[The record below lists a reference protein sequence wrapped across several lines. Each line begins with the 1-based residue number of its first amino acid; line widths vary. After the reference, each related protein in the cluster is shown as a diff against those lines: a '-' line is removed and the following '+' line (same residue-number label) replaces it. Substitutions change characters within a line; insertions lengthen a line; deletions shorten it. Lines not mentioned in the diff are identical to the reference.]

1 MQSEAWP
8 LYFKINVYYD
18 IHNVVLTR
26 QARWKTE
33 GISWKVLKAVYIW
46 KKKTKQKEKDN
57 RCHKFWLQKWWHF
70 SKLQPLNLRD
80 IEWWS

>member
-46 KKKTKQKEKDN
+46 KKKLNKRTKTIGAISFDCKNDDTFPN
-57 RCHKFWLQKWWHF
+57 C
-70 SKLQPLNLRD
+70 SP
-80 IEWWS
+80 

>member
-46 KKKTKQKEKDN
+46 KKN
-57 RCHKFWLQKWWHF
+57 
-70 SKLQPLNLRD
+70 
-80 IEWWS
+80 